1 MSLAAW
7 IDRCLNLGPG
17 YILSLIETHTRHLLP
32 CFDLTLALSLHKGAA
47 LGEPTEPT
55 LLRYAGLRR
64 HQWRAENPIDKG
76 NQTVE
81 VRDVK

>member
-7 IDRCLNLGPG
+7 SDRCLNLVPV
-17 YILSLIETHTRHLLP
+17 YLLSLVETCPTLA
-32 CFDLTLALSLHKGAA
+32 CFGLTLALISLHKGAA
-47 LGEPTEPT
+47 FGEPTEPT

-64 HQWRAENPIDKG
+64 HQRRAESPIDKG

-81 VRDVK
+81 VRDVM